1 MGVGALPLN
10 VTTKV
15 CNASDEPLIY
25 HYINSADLCC
35 YIILGDYEAMSNI
48 LIWEY
53 KICSK
58 LNLSIIK

>member
-15 CNASDEPLIY
+15 CKALDEPLIE

-35 YIILGDYEAMSNI
+35 YIIKGDYKAMSNV
-48 LIWEY
+48 LI
-53 KICSK
+53 
-58 LNLSIIK
+58 